1 MGDYMRLNDPE
12 GFRTFLEALLKE
24 LPQSGP
30 IVGATTGEQSTLISL
45 GNAAINAIANE
56 VTANNAADAAQ
67 QDRLRLSAQ
76 FAAYAR
82 PVIKRWKT
90 HSSYSPVIGE
100 KLGVIAQT
108 PQVVPAA
115 LKPLVTASVTMGVV
129 RLRVRCPGA
138 ESYLALVRL
147 AGQPGWTPL
156 DRFTR
161 ASYDDS
167 RPLAHAGV
175 PEVREYIVQAY
186 IGDEPV
192 GQPSDPKVVVFAGQ
206 MAA

>member
-1 MGDYMRLNDPE
+1 MGDFMRLNDPE
-12 GFRTFLEALLKE
+12 GFRTFLEALLEE

-30 IVGATTGEQSTLISL
+30 VVGVTAGEQSTLISL
-45 GNAAINAIANE
+45 GNAAINTVANE
-56 VTANNAADAAQ
+56 VTANNAADAARE
-67 QDRLRLSAQ
+67 DRIRLVAQ

-82 PVIKRWKT
+82 PVIKRLKT

-100 KLGVIAQT
+100 KLGVIAPN

-115 LKPLVTASVTMGVV
+115 LKPQVTVSVTMGVV

-138 ESYLALVRL
+138 ESYLVLVRL